1 MTKPSLVLALALS
14 ALASAPAFAA
24 RACNPQVEANI
35 KAEQAAAIAKDASDA
50 AAPLHDLQQSP
61 VTSASGG
68 AFGCVSSIWPTINT
82 GFHLPTMDQ
91 IINGVMTTA
100 IQKACTAAR
109 NQIANATS
117 GINATAQQVT
127 GQINTATQGETNS
140 IPGMPSMGG
149 SVGVTTGA
157 GGVTVNG
164 APSGTVG
171 GQASAPVT
179 SGWNTI
185 RSLF

>member
-1 MTKPSLVLALALS
+1 MIKSSITLVVAVS
-14 ALASAPAFAA
+14 ALISAPAFAA

-35 KAEQAAAIAKDASDA
+35 KTEQAAAIAKDASDA

-61 VTSASGG
+61 VTSASSG
-68 AFGCVSSIWPTINT
+68 AFGCVSSVWPTINS

-91 IINGVMTTA
+91 IIGGVMTTA
-100 IQKACTAAR
+100 VQKACTAAR
-109 NQIANATS
+109 NEIASATS

-127 GQINTATQGETNS
+127 TQVNNVTTS
-140 IPGMPSMGG
+140 IPGMPSIVNSAGSTT
-149 SVGVTTGA
+149 SVGATTSGA
-157 GGVTVNG
+157 QT
-164 APSGTVG
+164 GT
-171 GQASAPVT
+171 SAPVT

>member
-1 MTKPSLVLALALS
+1 MNKHSLTLILAMS

-24 RACNPQVEANI
+24 RACNLRVEANI

-91 IINGVMTTA
+91 IISGVMTTA

-109 NQIANATS
+109 NEIAGATS
-117 GINATAQQVT
+117 GISATAQQVT
-127 GQINTATQGETNS
+127 GQINTATAGVTNS

-164 APSGTVG
+164 VPSGAVG

>member
-1 MTKPSLVLALALS
+1 MIKPSLALVLALS

-91 IINGVMTTA
+91 IIGGVVTTA
-100 IQKACTAAR
+100 VQKACTAAR
-109 NQIANATS
+109 NEIASATS
-117 GINATAQQVT
+117 GINSTAQQVT
-127 GQINTATQGETNS
+127 GQINTATSGVTNN
-140 IPGMPSMGG
+140 IPGMPSMSG
-149 SVGVTTGA
+149 SVGVTTGG

-164 APSGTVG
+164 APSGTVSS
-171 GQASAPVT
+171 QASAPVM

>member
-1 MTKPSLVLALALS
+1 MIKPSVILVLAVS
-14 ALASAPAFAA
+14 ALANAPAFAA

-35 KAEQAAAIAKDASDA
+35 KAQQAAAIAKDASDA

-68 AFGCVSSIWPTINT
+68 AFGCVSSVWPTINT
-82 GFHLPTMDQ
+82 GFRLPTMDQ
-91 IINGVMTTA
+91 IIGGVVSSS
-100 IQKACTAAR
+100 IQKACTVAR
-109 NQIANATS
+109 NEIASATS

-127 GQINTATQGETNS
+127 GQINTATAGVTNS

-149 SVGVTTGA
+149 SVGVTTST
-157 GGVTVNG
+157 GGFTVNG
-164 APSGTVG
+164 APSGAVG

>member
-1 MTKPSLVLALALS
+1 MNKPSLMLVLAVS
-14 ALASAPAFAA
+14 ALANAPAFAA

-35 KAEQAAAIAKDASDA
+35 KAQQAAAIAKDASDA

-91 IINGVMTTA
+91 IIGGVMSST
-100 IQKACTAAR
+100 IQKACTVAR
-109 NQIANATS
+109 NEIASATS

-127 GQINTATQGETNS
+127 THVNNVTAS
-140 IPGMPSMGG
+140 IPGMPPIVNSAGSTT
-149 SVGVTTGA
+149 SVGATTSGA
-157 GGVTVNG
+157 QT
-164 APSGTVG
+164 GT
-171 GQASAPVT
+171 SAPVT

>member
-1 MTKPSLVLALALS
+1 MKPSFALVLAVS
-14 ALASAPAFAA
+14 VLASAPAIAA
-24 RACNPQVEANI
+24 RTCNPQVEANI
-35 KAEQAAAIAKDASDA
+35 KAEQATAIARDASDA

-61 VTSASGG
+61 VTSASSG

-91 IINGVMTTA
+91 IIGGVVTTA
-100 IQKACTAAR
+100 VQKACTAAR
-109 NQIANATS
+109 NEIASATS

-127 GQINTATQGETNS
+127 GQINTATAGVTNS

-149 SVGVTTGA
+149 SVGVTTGT
-157 GGVTVNG
+157 GGFTVNG
-164 APSGTVG
+164 ASSGAVG

>member
-1 MTKPSLVLALALS
+1 MIKPSGILVLAVS
-14 ALASAPAFAA
+14 ALANAPTFAA
-24 RACNPQVEANI
+24 RACNQQVETNI
-35 KAEQAAAIAKDASDA
+35 KAQQAAAIAKDASDA

-68 AFGCVSSIWPTINT
+68 AFGCVASIWPTINT

-91 IINGVMTTA
+91 IINGVMTST

-109 NQIANATS
+109 NEIASATS

-127 GQINTATQGETNS
+127 GQINTATAGVTNN

-149 SVGVTTGA
+149 SVGVTTGV
-157 GGVTVNG
+157 GGFTVNG
-164 APSGTVG
+164 APSGAVG

>member
-1 MTKPSLVLALALS
+1 MTKPSLALALALS
-14 ALASAPAFAA
+14 ALASAPTFAA

-35 KAEQAAAIAKDASDA
+35 KAQQASAIEKDASDA

-68 AFGCVSSIWPTINT
+68 AFGCVSSVWPTINT

-91 IINGVMTTA
+91 IIGGVMSST

-109 NQIANATS
+109 NEIANATS
-117 GINATAQQVT
+117 GINTTAQQVT
-127 GQINTATQGETNS
+127 GQINTATAGVTNS

-149 SVGVTTGA
+149 SAGVTTGV
-157 GGVTVNG
+157 GGVTANG
-164 APSGTVG
+164 APSGAVG

>member
-1 MTKPSLVLALALS
+1 MIKPSLALVLAVS
-14 ALASAPAFAA
+14 ALVTAPAFAA

-35 KAEQAAAIAKDASDA
+35 KAEQAVAIAKEASDA

-61 VTSASGG
+61 VTSASGR
-68 AFGCVSSIWPTINT
+68 ASGCVSSIWPTINT

-91 IINGVMTTA
+91 IIGGVMSST

-109 NQIANATS
+109 NEIANATS
-117 GINATAQQVT
+117 GSNTTAQQVT
-127 GQINTATQGETNS
+127 GQLNTATAGVTNS
-140 IPGMPSMGG
+140 IPGVPSMRG

-157 GGVTVNG
+157 RGVTVNG
-164 APSGTVG
+164 APSGALG
-171 GQASAPVT
+171 AQESAPVT

>member
-1 MTKPSLVLALALS
+1 MNKHSFALILITS
-14 ALASAPAFAA
+14 ALASGSAFAA

-35 KAEQAAAIAKDASDA
+35 KTEQAAAIAKDASDA

-61 VTSASGG
+61 VTSASSG
-68 AFGCVSSIWPTINT
+68 AFGCVSSVWPTINS

-91 IINGVMTTA
+91 IISGVMTTA
-100 IQKACTAAR
+100 VQKACTAAR
-109 NQIANATS
+109 NEIASATS

-127 GQINTATQGETNS
+127 TEVNNVTTS
-140 IPGMPSMGG
+140 IPGMPPIVGSSGSAT
-149 SVGVTTGA
+149 SVGTMTSGAQTG
-157 GGVTVNG
+157 T
-164 APSGTVG
+164 
-171 GQASAPVT
+171 SAPVT